1 MVKVKANI
9 KLYKGSRKT
18 PFHSGYRP
26 MFNFIDEMKTSGKI
40 DLIDRDEFCPGE
52 EGQVNITFISR
63 KYLGEDFEIGKR
75 FIFSEGIETM
85 GEGIVEEIL

>member
-9 KLYKGSRKT
+9 KLYKVAVKHL
-18 PFHSGYRP
+18 FQSGYRP

-40 DLIDRDEFCPGE
+40 DLIDRDEFCTGE

-63 KYLGEDFEIGKR
+63 KYLGEDFETGKR
-75 FIFSEGIETM
+75 FVFSEGVEPM